1 MVYQISNITR
11 SGEKV
16 VLSFPFNQKSKA
28 FMKAFGL
35 IFNSLVVPNN
45 PKPVDIAFSAYNHER
60 WVTGMMWLAK
70 GYLKL
75 WKATDPPFCD
85 PKVRAYQSWG
95 DELIALVNLCEWTL
109 DYVPE
114 LSTDSP
120 LEFAGK
126 IILEQKKLDLT
137 RSLYYQGVKGKSDW
151 DKLAAEGLAKLK
163 IWINPYSPV
172 EKPQIFNLISAA
184 IRVAKPDNGYE
195 SKRVKKGRRRYYEKA
210 WTPYLNAIRDWNTDA
225 RDGVDL
231 GRGQQVKFGTP
242 QIQGDAIVM
251 PSPKKGGKDLVTICK
266 PRKKNLSGRGRKS
279 GTKIK
284 ITLVQQSLQRI
295 ESEF

>member
-1 MVYQISNITR
+1 MA
-11 SGEKV
+11 
-16 VLSFPFNQKSKA
+16 LSFPFDQKSKA

-35 IFNSLVVPNN
+35 IFNSLVLPNK
-45 PKPVDIAFSAYNHER
+45 PKPVDIALAAYSHSR
-60 WVTGMMWLAK
+60 WVIGMMWLAK
-70 GYLKL
+70 DYFKL
-75 WKATDPPFCD
+75 WKATDPPFCELE
-85 PKVRAYQSWG
+85 VRAYQSWG

-126 IILEQKKLDLT
+126 IILEQKELDLT
-137 RSLYYQGVKGKSDW
+137 RSHYYQGVKGKSDW

-163 IWINPYSPV
+163 NWINPYSPV
-172 EKPQIFNLISAA
+172 ETPQIFNLINAA
-184 IRVAKPDNGYE
+184 IRVAKPDSGYE
-195 SKRVKKGRRRYYEKA
+195 SKRVKKSRKRYYEKA
-210 WTPYLNAIRDWNTDA
+210 WTPYLKAIRDWKTDA

-231 GRGQQVKFGTP
+231 GTGQQVKFGTP
-242 QIQGDAIVM
+242 QIKGEAIVM

-266 PRKKNLSGRGRKS
+266 PRKKNLSGRGQKS
-279 GTKIK
+279 DAKIE
-284 ITLVQQSLQRI
+284 ITLVQQSLQRL

>member
-1 MVYQISNITR
+1 MFYQISNITR
-11 SGEKV
+11 SGEKA
-16 VLSFPFNQKSKA
+16 VLSFPFNQKSRA

-45 PKPVDIAFSAYNHER
+45 PKPVDIAFSAYNHET
-60 WVTGMMWLAK
+60 WVIGMMWLAK
-70 GYLKL
+70 DYLKL

-120 LEFAGK
+120 LDFAGK
-126 IILEQKKLDLT
+126 IILEKKELDLT
-137 RSLYYQGVKGKSDW
+137 RSHYYQGVKGKSDW

-163 IWINPYSPV
+163 NWINPYSPV
-172 EKPQIFNLISAA
+172 ETPQIFNLISAA

-231 GRGQQVKFGTP
+231 GRRQQVKFGTP

-266 PRKKNLSGRGRKS
+266 PRKKNLSGRGRKA

-284 ITLVQQSLQRI
+284 ITLVQQSLQRL